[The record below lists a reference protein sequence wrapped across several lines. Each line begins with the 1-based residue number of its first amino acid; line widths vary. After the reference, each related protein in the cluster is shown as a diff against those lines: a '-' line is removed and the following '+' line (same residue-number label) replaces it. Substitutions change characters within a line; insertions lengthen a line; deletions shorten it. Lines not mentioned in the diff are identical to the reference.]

1 MIPTSPHIKES
12 DFYKFLLFSPFLHY
26 LILAIQRSKI
36 SMNRQVSEMNIRLGQ
51 YILLSNF

>member
-36 SMNRQVSEMNIRLGQ
+36 SMNRQVSEMNIRLDQ
-51 YILLSNF
+51 YILLSDF